1 MKLKGIKT
9 IALLLAAVILVI
21 GSVAGLAVAA
31 GGGAREEYTPA
42 ADAYYWW
49 EFVAPERRENLIGVM
64 EVELDAKRAAGF
76 DIPEVDVM
84 RLTRDELERLMD
96 VPPPRIVRP
105 RLKTLEEAW
114 EFPATIAVLG
124 RPPTDL
130 TEAEREE
137 WHDGLHKLRNL
148 LCRALLL
155 QTLPVGIHQVY
166 PGYIVETFGV
176 TAYGF
181 FLVGLN
187 RHNLTIEQAHLLVP
201 GIYEA
206 IASVAETIG
215 IEDVPVIFTY
225 GRSRLDRGYYHGGK
239 TPWPYYDIKYRP
251 IVGGIMESIR
261 GIPFWA
267 TIGFAVARQMGSRW
281 RIDYTITGHRG
292 PAETPIGAAV
302 YQPEVSPTYR
312 AGTVADSPTPG
323 QAQADVARVAFYDH
337 NIDPNIHVGHG
348 WKRDVVAY
356 TNPHVGQSVL
366 KSGARTGATPGT
378 VVCVNF
384 VWDSPTFG
392 LMPHHTKAT
401 YHALG
406 GDSGAPLYE
415 SLGYPCYG
423 AVILGVHVGQ
433 TGWFCPQKG
442 EYISVAVLSP
452 VSELMDELWGWRP
465 YTIHTRARARVE
477 R

>member
-49 EFVAPERRENLIGVM
+49 EFVAPERRDNLIGVM

-84 RLTRDELERLMD
+84 RLTREELERLMD
-96 VPPPRIVRP
+96 VAPPPPLP
-105 RLKTLEEAW
+105 RVATMEKMW
-114 EFPATIAVLG
+114 EGPAVIAVHG
-124 RPPTDL
+124 KPPSVLTQAGIEGWFDRLHNLTDL
-130 TEAEREE
+130 
-137 WHDGLHKLRNL
+137 LYPS
-148 LCRALLL
+148 LLL
-155 QTLPVGIHQVY
+155 ENLPPDIDVPY
-166 PGYIVETFGV
+166 PCYAIETFGP
-176 TAYGF
+176 AFYGY
-181 FLVGLN
+181 FLVILN
-187 RHNLTIEQAHLLVP
+187 RHNLTIEEAHLLVP
-201 GIYEA
+201 GIHAA
-206 IASVAETIG
+206 IAAKAETIG
-215 IEDVPVIFTY
+215 IEDVPVAFSY
-225 GRSRLDRGYYHGGK
+225 GRVQEDERSL
-239 TPWPYYDIKYRP
+239 PWPYYDVKYRP

-423 AVILGVHVGQ
+423 AVILGVHVGRVRLFCEEWRRYR
-433 TGWFCPQKG
+433 WF
-442 EYISVAVLSP
+442 AVFSP
-452 VSELMDELWGWRP
+452 VSEVMDELWGWRP

>member
-1 MKLKGIKT
+1 MKLKGIKG
-9 IALLLAAVILVI
+9 IALLAAAILLVI

-49 EFVAPERRENLIGVM
+49 EFVAPERRDNLIGVM

-84 RLTRDELERLMD
+84 RLTREELERLMD
-96 VPPPRIVRP
+96 VPPPPIVRR

-239 TPWPYYDIKYRP
+239 TPWPYYDVKYRP
-251 IVGGIMESIR
+251 IVGGIMES
-261 GIPFWA
+261 
-267 TIGFAVARQMGSRW
+267 M
-281 RIDYTITGHRG
+281 
-292 PAETPIGAAV
+292 
-302 YQPEVSPTYR
+302 
-312 AGTVADSPTPG
+312 
-323 QAQADVARVAFYDH
+323 
-337 NIDPNIHVGHG
+337 
-348 WKRDVVAY
+348 
-356 TNPHVGQSVL
+356 L

-423 AVILGVHVGQ
+423 AVILGVHVGRVRLFCEEWRRYR
-433 TGWFCPQKG
+433 WF
-442 EYISVAVLSP
+442 AVFSP
-452 VSELMDELWGWRP
+452 VSEVMDELWGWRP